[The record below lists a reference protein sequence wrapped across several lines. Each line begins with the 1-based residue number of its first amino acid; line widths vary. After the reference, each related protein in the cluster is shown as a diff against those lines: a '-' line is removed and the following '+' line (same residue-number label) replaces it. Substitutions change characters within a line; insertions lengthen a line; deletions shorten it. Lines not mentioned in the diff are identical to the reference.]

1 MFARS
6 GNLSELQGG
15 VDLVDQGAAH
25 ATQFVACGVLGL
37 SEIGFCRNVEN
48 NPVAL
53 VPIAFVPAMLGH
65 EVDLVALR
73 HLLGIAIVVLTED
86 ILAVIAQISTYQ
98 VVVNNAIL
106 LASNNTW
113 VINNLR
119 QSHLLRQ
126 RSLEGD
132 FVEGTTIDAYFNFI
146 NVGYIETIGSEV
158 KCFCSACCLALSSI
172 VCR

>member
-1 MFARS
+1 
-6 GNLSELQGG
+6 
-15 VDLVDQGAAH
+15 
-25 ATQFVACGVLGL
+25 
-37 SEIGFCRNVEN
+37 
-48 NPVAL
+48 
-53 VPIAFVPAMLGH
+53 MLGH
-65 EVDLVALR
+65 EVDLVALS

-132 FVEGTTIDAYFNFI
+132 LVEVATNCTCYNFI
-146 NVGYIETIGSEV
+146 NFGCI
-158 KCFCSACCLALSSI
+158 
-172 VCR
+172 